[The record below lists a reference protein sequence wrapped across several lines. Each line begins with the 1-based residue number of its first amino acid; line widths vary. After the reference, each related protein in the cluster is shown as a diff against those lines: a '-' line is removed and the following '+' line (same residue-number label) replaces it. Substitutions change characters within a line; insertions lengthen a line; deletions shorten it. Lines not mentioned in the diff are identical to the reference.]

1 MNRIITIGRE
11 FGSGGRELG
20 RRLAEELKME
30 YYDREILSQIV
41 ERTSFTEQY
50 IRGVEARLPHP
61 LHPITI
67 GRSFFLPENQNLQ
80 QAQAIFREQSLIL
93 RELAEKSD
101 AVIVGRCADHILREY
116 HPFRIFVYADVESK
130 VRRCRKRG
138 GDDAGL
144 TEEEIRRQIRRIDRS
159 RAKYY
164 AYHTEKSW
172 GNKENCDLCVNTTEV
187 SIKKLVPVLAQIIP
201 QL

>member
-20 RRLAEELKME
+20 RRLAEELGIE

-50 IRGVEARLPHP
+50 IQEVEARLPHP
-61 LHPITI
+61 LYPNTI
-67 GRSFFLPENQNLQ
+67 GRSFFIPENQNIQ
-80 QAQAIFREQSLIL
+80 QAQAIFQEQSQIL

-101 AVIVGRCADHILREY
+101 CVIVGRCGDYVLREY
-116 HPFRIFVYADVESK
+116 HPFRIFVYAGLESK
-130 VRRCRKRG
+130 ILRCQKRG
-138 GDDAGL
+138 GDDTGL
-144 TEEEIRRQIRRIDRS
+144 TEDEIRQQIRRIDRS

-164 AYHTEKSW
+164 TYHTELAW
-172 GNKENCDLCVNTTEV
+172 GNKENYDLCVNTTE
-187 SIKKLVPVLAQIIP
+187 INIEKFAIILAQIF
-201 QL
+201 L